1 MQITALIHDYS
12 FTEEDACKLREVRA
26 LLLDEMERFV
36 EEFYLFIFRFE
47 HAKKFIHSAQV
58 QAKHQQEIMK

>member
-1 MQITALIHDYS
+1 MQMTTLIHDYS